1 MAEAEV
7 VKKEN
12 TKNKIK
18 EPKKYRVIAI
28 NDDITPM
35 DFVVAIMINIFNHD
49 EVAAVNLTMQIHQEG
64 SAVAGTYSYEIAEQ
78 KGIEATELAR
88 SNGFPLQF
96 RIEQE

>member
-1 MAEAEV
+1 MSETEV
-7 VKKEN
+7 IKKEN

-18 EPKKYRVIAI
+18 EPKKYRVIVL

-35 DFVVAIMINIFNHD
+35 EFVVALLINVFNHD
-49 EVAAVNLTMQIHQEG
+49 EAEAVNLTMMIHQEG

-88 SNGFPLQF
+88 SDGFPLQF
-96 RIEQE
+96 KIEQE

>member
-1 MAEAEV
+1 MAETEIL
-7 VKKEN
+7 KKEN

-35 DFVVAIMINIFNHD
+35 DFVVALLVGIFNHD
-49 EVAAVNLTMQIHQEG
+49 EAAALSLTMQIHQEG
-64 SAVAGTYSYEIAEQ
+64 SAVVGTYSYEIAEQ
-78 KGIEATELAR
+78 KGIEATELSR

-96 RIEQE
+96 KIEQE

>member
-1 MAEAEV
+1 MAETEV

-18 EPKKYRVIAI
+18 EPKKYRVIAL
-28 NDDITPM
+28 NDDVTPM
-35 DFVVAIMINIFNHD
+35 DFVVSLMISVFNHN
-49 EVAAVNLTMQIHQEG
+49 EVAALNLTMQIHQEG

-88 SNGFPLQF
+88 GNGFPLQF
-96 RIEQE
+96 KIEQE